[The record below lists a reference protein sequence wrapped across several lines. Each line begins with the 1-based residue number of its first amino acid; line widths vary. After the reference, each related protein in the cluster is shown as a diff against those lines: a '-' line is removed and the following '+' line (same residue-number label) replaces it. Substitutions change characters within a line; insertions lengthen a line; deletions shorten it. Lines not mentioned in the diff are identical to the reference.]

1 MRFPATVILLMWS
14 LSGLAQAPDFQPWSH
29 AREFS
34 SSGPVETD
42 YLLGLGALQKVGGR
56 WRHKHSEALR
66 GELTRATW
74 QVDEG
79 FTAAEAFDWYRQQ
92 LPAGAELLFECQGR
106 SCGSSAQW
114 ASRVFDERELYG
126 HDERQHY
133 GVWRLQRDAVNWY
146 LVLYA
151 SDRANRR
158 HFLRLDTLRQ
168 TPAP

>member
-1 MRFPATVILLMWS
+1 MRFPATVILLIWS
-14 LSGLAQAPDFQPWSH
+14 LAGLAQTPDLQPWSH
-29 AREFS
+29 AKEFS
-34 SSGPVETD
+34 RSSPGETD

-66 GELTRATW
+66 GDLTRVTW

-79 FTAAEAFDWYRQQ
+79 FTAGEAYDWYRQQ
-92 LPAGAELLFECQGR
+92 LSVGAALLFECQGR

-114 ASRVFDERELYG
+114 ASRVFEERELYG
-126 HDERQHY
+126 HDGRQHY
-133 GVWRLQRDAVNWY
+133 GVWRLQRDDVNWFV
-146 LVLYA
+146 VLYA

-168 TPAP
+168 TPVD

>member
-1 MRFPATVILLMWS
+1 MRFPATVILLIWS
-14 LSGLAQAPDFQPWSH
+14 LAGLAQAPDLQPWSH
-29 AREFS
+29 AKEFS
-34 SSGPVETD
+34 RSSPGETD

-56 WRHKHSEALR
+56 WRHKHREALR
-66 GELTRATW
+66 GDLTRVTW

-79 FTAAEAFDWYRQQ
+79 FTAGEAYDWYRQQ
-92 LPAGAELLFECQGR
+92 LSVGAELMFECQGR

-126 HDERQHY
+126 HEERQHY
-133 GVWRLQRDAVNWY
+133 GVWRLQRDGVNWFV
-146 LVLYA
+146 VLYA

-168 TPAP
+168 TPVD